1 MIYGIR
7 PPTTT
12 NVGGVQPNRQQQPAT
27 PSQSETRIDQRRAP
41 ATVPSPHPLTAP
53 ASPNGTHTTP
63 AAVPPQAPPGTDP
76 ELWNV
81 LSAEERVFFAKL
93 GAMGPLTYG
102 RVLSQAQQA
111 PPPAARGGRLD
122 VKA

>member
-7 PPTTT
+7 PPTSA

-27 PSQSETRIDQRRAP
+27 PSSPQPRIDQRGTSTGLQAPKAP
-41 ATVPSPHPLTAP
+41 AAPNAVP
-53 ASPNGTHTTP
+53 ASATGLP
-63 AAVPPQAPPGTDP
+63 VQAPPGTDP

-81 LSAEERVFFAKL
+81 LSADERAFFAKL

-102 RVLSQAQQA
+102 RVLSQSQ
-111 PPPAARGGRLD
+111 PSSLPAARGGRLD
-122 VKA
+122 VKV

>member
-1 MIYGIR
+1 M
-7 PPTTT
+7 
-12 NVGGVQPNRQQQPAT
+12 
-27 PSQSETRIDQRRAP
+27 
-41 ATVPSPHPLTAP
+41 TVPVP
-53 ASPNGTHTTP
+53 ASPTGRYALP
-63 AAVPPQAPPGTDP
+63 PPGTDP

>member
-7 PPTTT
+7 PPAAAT
-12 NVGGVQPNRQQQPAT
+12 VGGVQPNRPQQPAT
-27 PSQSETRIDQRRAP
+27 PSAPDARIDPRRAP
-41 ATVPSPHPLTAP
+41 AVPATVPAPTA
-53 ASPNGTHTTP
+53 PNGTP
-63 AAVPPQAPPGTDP
+63 AAAAPVPTQAPAGTDP
-76 ELWNV
+76 ELWSV

-111 PPPAARGGRLD
+111 SVPAARGGRLD
-122 VKA
+122 VKV

>member
-7 PPTTT
+7 PPNAA
-12 NVGGVQPNRQQQPAT
+12 NVGGVQTNRPQQPAT
-27 PSQSETRIDQRRAP
+27 PSPDARIDQRHAP
-41 ATVPSPHPLTAP
+41 ATVPGLRPTQAP
-53 ASPNGTHTTP
+53 N
-63 AAVPPQAPPGTDP
+63 AAPGAAPSAALPTQAPPGTDP

-102 RVLSQAQQA
+102 RVLSQAHQPSA
-111 PPPAARGGRLD
+111 PSARGGRLD
-122 VKA
+122 VKV

>member
-7 PPTTT
+7 PPTAA
-12 NVGGVQPNRQQQPAT
+12 NVGGVQPNRQQQPAN
-27 PSQSETRIDQRRAP
+27 PSAPDARIDPRRAP
-41 ATVPSPHPLTAP
+41 ATIPAPTAP
-53 ASPNGTHTTP
+53 NAPHGAA
-63 AAVPPQAPPGTDP
+63 AAVPVQAPPGTDP

-102 RVLSQAQQA
+102 RVLSQAQQTSA
-111 PPPAARGGRLD
+111 PTARGGRLD
-122 VKA
+122 VKV

>member
-7 PPTTT
+7 PPNAA
-12 NVGGVQPNRQQQPAT
+12 NVGGVQTNRPQQPAK
-27 PSQSETRIDQRRAP
+27 QSP
-41 ATVPSPHPLTAP
+41 ATVPAP
-53 ASPNGTHTTP
+53 RPTHAPNAPQSASA
-63 AAVPPQAPPGTDP
+63 AAVPTQAPTGTDP

-81 LSAEERVFFAKL
+81 LSSEERVFFAKL

-102 RVLSQAQQA
+102 RVLSGQMQ
-111 PPPAARGGRLD
+111 PPAPSVRGGRLD